1 MSKRAFPLF
10 GDYRSKGMLLL
21 FLCTISRKGGGAIW
35 RDWGLVLRRKS
46 VKLVMLLYDL
56 WTNSAF

>member
-10 GDYRSKGMLLL
+10 GDCRSTGMLLL
-21 FLCTISRKGGGAIW
+21 FLCTISSKGGGAIW
-35 RDWGLVLRRKS
+35 RDWGLVFRRKS

-56 WTNSAF
+56 WTNSVF